1 MDFNEDL
8 KSSNKPKSVENVLN
22 FLKTFNHSLNKLN
35 SDFKNEHLNKIK
47 KIYEYKVIAYFYI
60 IFFIFLTNEE
70 ASAKL
75 I

>member
-8 KSSNKPKSVENVLN
+8 KSTYKSEGVENVLN
-22 FLKTFNHSLNKLN
+22 FLKTSNHSLNKLN